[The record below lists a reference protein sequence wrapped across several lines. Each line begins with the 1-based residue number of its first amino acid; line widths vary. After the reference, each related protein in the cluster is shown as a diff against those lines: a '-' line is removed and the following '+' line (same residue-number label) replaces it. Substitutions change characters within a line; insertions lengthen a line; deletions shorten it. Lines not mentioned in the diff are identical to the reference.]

1 MTTHKTLYE
10 TRRKKTR
17 RKRGRHDVV
26 GCCRVLQLCEQL
38 HPKKTLVGDGD
49 EFVVV
54 ESSSKSSSKSQRRR
68 SFHKNGRREC
78 DRNDDDDSQVVFKIL
93 LAVVVVASRRTARVV
108 RRAEQNE
115 RRVRSI
121 DGIGV
126 LSSEDV
132 R

>member
-1 MTTHKTLYE
+1 MWRFLCVSFCIVFFPLFVLGFQILFFETLNRIMALSRKRSRVWTWKTTTHKTLYE

-54 ESSSKSSSKSQRRR
+54 VESSSKSSSKSQRRR
-68 SFHKNGRREC
+68 SFHKNGRRE
-78 DRNDDDDSQVVFKIL
+78 
-93 LAVVVVASRRTARVV
+93 
-108 RRAEQNE
+108 
-115 RRVRSI
+115 
-121 DGIGV
+121 
-126 LSSEDV
+126 
-132 R
+132 

>member
-1 MTTHKTLYE
+1 VPQPKSGEHEL
-10 TRRKKTR
+10 
-17 RKRGRHDVV
+17 
-26 GCCRVLQLCEQL
+26 L
-38 HPKKTLVGDGD
+38 HPKKAVVGDGD
-49 EFVVV
+49 VVVVV
-54 ESSSKSSSKSQRRR
+54 ESSSSSSSSSQRRR
-68 SFHKNGRREC
+68 SFFQNHH
-78 DRNDDDDSQVVFKIL
+78 DDERDCNNSQVVFFI
-93 LAVVVVASRRTARVV
+93 LAVVARDTRVV